1 MRKYIS
7 IFIFFFGFF
16 FTGCKDEID
25 SSPPLVA
32 VTFPTELWNVSEVV
46 LVEGI
51 ASDNDSVKYVEL
63 WIDSLATGIID
74 STSPYH
80 FFWNTTIYL
89 DSSLH
94 SITLFAED
102 QSQNTSKSDPVI
114 VVVNNSLSSPV
125 GLEINSISY
134 SKTIMEILYRSSVED
149 DFNNY
154 ELLFSESEEGLKN
167 SLGTFSNRSD
177 TLIQIFD
184 FNPSSPSW
192 YWLKITDIYGYST
205 IGPGYYIL
213 DSSPEPVSL
222 EKINFNNNIFNISW
236 TINNEL
242 DFESYSIYQSQ
253 NKDMSESSKIFEFNQ
268 KNITSTDHQNIEI
281 NQYYY
286 YQIKVEDYWGLYSLS
301 NIEIGTSWYLFNNIY
316 NKVSYDYGRSI
327 VETSDTGYV
336 VVGNT
341 STIGNNYSNLLLL
354 KVNQSG
360 VEEWFH
366 NLTFSPTDRANM
378 VLELPNTGFIIVGK
392 TQSLEDGSEDI
403 LILKTNQS
411 GHVEWS
417 KNYGSFNDQSGDF
430 IQLTL
435 DGGYIICGQSVES
448 YTGFNKLNLLK
459 IDSDGDEIWNQSY
472 GGNGDAYGYSVI
484 SLSDGSYLAIGMT
497 RSLGELNGDAWLI
510 KIDSDGNEIWNQSY
524 GGNGTDI
531 IRSIVLTDNGYL
543 LAGNTNSYGNGNN
556 DIFIIKVD
564 QAGVQQWS
572 QTYGGNGT
580 DVGRSISKVI
590 DGGYIITGYTDS
602 FGNSSSFN
610 IWLIKIDENGNLI
623 WDKTYGENGD
633 DRALDGHQTLDGGYV
648 LTGFSDSNSNNT
660 PSIIIIKT
668 DKDGKTTEVIN

>member
-341 STIGNNYSNLLLL
+341 STIGNNFSNLLLL

-580 DVGRSISKVI
+580 DVGRSISKVV

>member
-1 MRKYIS
+1 M
-7 IFIFFFGFF
+7 
-16 FTGCKDEID
+16 
-25 SSPPLVA
+25 
-32 VTFPTELWNVSEVV
+32 TFPTELWNVSEVV

-459 IDSDGDEIWNQSY
+459 INSDGDEIWNQSY

-564 QAGVQQWS
+564 QAGAQQWS

-602 FGNSSSFN
+602 FGNSSNFN

>member
-134 SKTIMEILYRSSVED
+134 SKTIMEILYKSSVED

-341 STIGNNYSNLLLL
+341 STIGNNFSNLLLL

-459 IDSDGDEIWNQSY
+459 IDSDGD
-472 GGNGDAYGYSVI
+472 
-484 SLSDGSYLAIGMT
+484 
-497 RSLGELNGDAWLI
+497 
-510 KIDSDGNEIWNQSY
+510 
-524 GGNGTDI
+524 
-531 IRSIVLTDNGYL
+531 
-543 LAGNTNSYGNGNN
+543 
-556 DIFIIKVD
+556 
-564 QAGVQQWS
+564 
-572 QTYGGNGT
+572 
-580 DVGRSISKVI
+580 
-590 DGGYIITGYTDS
+590 
-602 FGNSSSFN
+602 
-610 IWLIKIDENGNLI
+610 
-623 WDKTYGENGD
+623 
-633 DRALDGHQTLDGGYV
+633 
-648 LTGFSDSNSNNT
+648 
-660 PSIIIIKT
+660 
-668 DKDGKTTEVIN
+668 

>member
-580 DVGRSISKVI
+580 DVGRSISKVV

>member
-7 IFIFFFGFF
+7 VFIFFFGFF

-531 IRSIVLTDNGYL
+531 IRSIVLTGNGYL

-580 DVGRSISKVI
+580 DVGRSISKVV